1 MKKISFILTFFALT
15 TYACKQDAQQQTESN
30 KTTTTES
37 QVAQEEGEH
46 DHSNLPTAL
55 ALNNG
60 NKWTINQEMKPFLDK
75 SVAVLKD
82 FTNAKRTDFNQL
94 GNDLS
99 EITNQLIK
107 SCTMKG
113 PDHDMLHVW
122 LEPHLKLIK
131 SLKEVQAKEE
141 AEKIIGELNL
151 SFETFNKYFN

>member
-1 MKKISFILTFFALT
+1 MKKASIILALFALT
-15 TYACKQDAQQQTESN
+15 TYACKNDAQQQTEAN

-37 QVAQEEGEH
+37 STAKEEAAH
-46 DHSNLPTAL
+46 NHSDLPTAL

-60 NKWTINQEMKPFLDK
+60 SKWKINEEMKPFLDK
-75 SVAVLKD
+75 SAAVLKD

-94 GNDLS
+94 GTDLS
-99 EITNQLIK
+99 DITNQLIK

-141 AEKIIGELNL
+141 AEKIISDLNL